1 MKFQQQALVF
11 LFILFSSAGTA
22 QNFDIDLLK
31 SINKNKTAFKDDY
44 SSIMS
49 KSVTPVN
56 ILAPVSL
63 FIAGWAN
70 HDKKLQKDAAYF
82 AGGYIL
88 SAIITH
94 GTKRIVLRE
103 RPYNKYDFIVKRDA
117 GGSYSFPSGH
127 SSAAF
132 YTATSLSIL
141 YPKWYVIVPSYL
153 WASSVAWARMY
164 QGVHYPTDVFAGAV
178 VGAGSAWVAYKVQK
192 WMDKKAAAK
201 KSPTPSL

>member
-1 MKFQQQALVF
+1 MKSLQRFIPVF
-11 LFILFSSAGTA
+11 FILLSFTCTA

-31 SINKNKTAFKDDY
+31 SINENKSGFKDDY
-44 SSIMS
+44 SSVMS
-49 KSVTPVN
+49 KSVTP
-56 ILAPVSL
+56 ITIAAPVSM

-94 GTKRIVLRE
+94 GAKRIIQRE
-103 RPYNKYDFIVKRDA
+103 RPFDKYTFIVKRDE
-117 GGSYSFPSGH
+117 GGGYSFPSGH
-127 SSAAF
+127 TSAAF

-164 QGVHYPTDVFAGAV
+164 QGVHYPSDVFAGAI
-178 VGAGSAWVAYKVQK
+178 VGAGSAWVAFKVQK

-201 KSPTPSL
+201 KSPAPSL